1 MLNNKGFA
9 VSTVLY
15 TLLIAFLLFLGAM
28 LANFSSSN
36 SIISNANNDLINGT
50 KLSVVQVKDNNQ
62 GGKCVPVDTEKKE
75 GDYYWY
81 EVKSGILAKIN
92 TRYGV
97 MYWPRDFDGEING
110 KTIKYNTLNN
120 NIMVGD
126 NPEDLKQEIRTITI
140 NGSDTFELTV
150 KDIKTSEEVSVI
162 IGDIC
167 G

>member
-28 LANFSSSN
+28 LASFSSSN
-36 SIISNANNDLINGT
+36 SIISNANNDLINGS

-62 GGKCVPVDTEKKE
+62 EGKCVSIDTEKKE

-97 MYWPRDFDGEING
+97 MYWPRDFAGEIND
-110 KTIKYNTLNN
+110 KTIKYKSSNN
-120 NIMVGD
+120 KIEVSD
-126 NPEDLKQEIRTITI
+126 DATALEDDVKEIII
-140 NGSDTFELTV
+140 NGSNTFELTV
-150 KDIKTSEEVSVI
+150 KDIKTNEEASVI